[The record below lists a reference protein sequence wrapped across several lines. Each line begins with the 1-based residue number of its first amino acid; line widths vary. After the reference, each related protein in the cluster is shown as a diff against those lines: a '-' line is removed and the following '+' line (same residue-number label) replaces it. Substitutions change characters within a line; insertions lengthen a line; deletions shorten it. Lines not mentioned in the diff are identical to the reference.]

1 MLLLQI
7 GDYKYSWFLRRK
19 CFLFRPRVLDSEKRF
34 HTASE
39 LSKDTPGTHYTIPLE
54 KSSEKSILWELLP
67 YLLLPWGGEITLS
80 ADFVAWISKYLCFQ
94 KTHILKQSCGQKEE
108 ENEPVCVFQAQDCN
122 HPEVSGR
129 NFASVIWAPNPWEHK
144 QMSLELAS
152 CLGEPK
158 DRCQH
163 SRSRV
168 QWGMF
173 WDCWLPYLLS
183 TA

>member
-1 MLLLQI
+1 MVLAQKQR
-7 GDYKYSWFLRRK
+7 YKQVKRIKRPEINPQSYGLKEFREEYSVRATAIPVVTLRGQNYSVSWHCSMNK
-19 CFLFRPRVLDSEKRF
+19 QVPVLSENADTYTKLW
-34 HTASE
+34 SE
-39 LSKDTPGTHYTIPLE
+39 GRGKWT
-54 KSSEKSILWELLP
+54 
-67 YLLLPWGGEITLS
+67 
-80 ADFVAWISKYLCFQ
+80 C
-94 KTHILKQSCGQKEE
+94 
-108 ENEPVCVFQAQDCN
+108 VCVLQAQDCN

-129 NFASVIWAPNPWEHK
+129 NVASVIWAPNPWEHK

-152 CLGEPK
+152 CVGEPK

-168 QWGMF
+168 QCGMF